1 VHCRRDLPSG
11 AAKIGDTQYTVLT
24 NATPSTIDEL
34 NDIPIKTANGATVF
48 VKDVG
53 RVHDG

>member
-1 VHCRRDLPSG
+1 MRPL
-11 AAKIGDTQYTVLT
+11 
-24 NATPSTIDEL
+24 STIDEL